1 MVFQA
6 RECFEGIW
14 VIGALKMINMKNNY
28 LVLLLLVFSSTL
40 FSQSNAKEK
49 LKTKLVYS
57 DDFNLDLSNW
67 NVEFEKPETSS
78 LKIIDGKLD
87 VSTSIGATIW
97 FKTQL
102 SGNIMITYDV
112 KIIDEGG
119 AFDRVSDLNAF
130 WMATD
135 PSNPDSIKRDGKFAS
150 YDNLNL
156 YYAGVGGHYN
166 KFTRF
171 RKYKG
176 IDDKPV
182 LKEYSDK
189 EHLLVGNK
197 WYSVKIMVNNGHIQY
212 FLNGELYWDFQDDKP
227 YKQGFFGFRTSKS
240 HQLFDNFKVFEID

>member
-1 MVFQA
+1 
-6 RECFEGIW
+6 
-14 VIGALKMINMKNNY
+14 MKSNY
-28 LVLLLLVFSSTL
+28 LVFVFLVFTTTL
-40 FSQSNAKEK
+40 FSQS
-49 LKTKLVYS
+49 KTKVIYS
-57 DDFNLDLSNW
+57 DNFDKDWSNW

-112 KIIDEGG
+112 KVIDEGG
-119 AFDRVSDLNAF
+119 TFDRVSDLNAF

-135 PSNPDSIKRDGKFAS
+135 PLNPSSIKRDGKFAS
-150 YDNLNL
+150 YDNLIL

-176 IDDKPV
+176 IEDKSI

-189 EHLLVGNK
+189 EHLLLGNTT
-197 WYSVKIMVNNGHIQY
+197 YSVKIIVNKDRVQY

-240 HQLFDNFKVFEID
+240 HQQFDNFKVYKIK

>member
-1 MVFQA
+1 
-6 RECFEGIW
+6 
-14 VIGALKMINMKNNY
+14 MKSNY
-28 LVLLLLVFSSTL
+28 LIFVFFVFTATL
-40 FSQSNAKEK
+40 FSQSKAKEK
-49 LKTKLVYS
+49 LTTKVIYS
-57 DDFNLDLSNW
+57 DNFDSDLSNW

-78 LKIIDGKLD
+78 VKIIDGKLD

-112 KIIDEGG
+112 KVIEEGG

-135 PSNPDSIKRDGKFAS
+135 PLNSVIKRDGKFAS

-171 RKYKG
+171 RKYNG
-176 IDDKPV
+176 IADKTI
-182 LKEYSDK
+182 LKEYTDR
-189 EHLLVGNK
+189 EHLLIGNTT
-197 WYSVKIMVNNGHIQY
+197 YSVKIIVNKGRVHY
-212 FLNGELYWDFQDDKP
+212 FLNEELYWDFQDEKP
-227 YKQGFFGFRTSKS
+227 YKEGFFGFRTSKS
-240 HQLFDNFKVFEID
+240 HQQFDNFKVFRIE

>member
-1 MVFQA
+1 
-6 RECFEGIW
+6 
-14 VIGALKMINMKNNY
+14 MKNNY

-112 KIIDEGG
+112 KIIE
-119 AFDRVSDLNAF
+119 VMWSK
-130 WMATD
+130 
-135 PSNPDSIKRDGKFAS
+135 I
-150 YDNLNL
+150 
-156 YYAGVGGHYN
+156 VG
-166 KFTRF
+166 
-171 RKYKG
+171 
-176 IDDKPV
+176 
-182 LKEYSDK
+182 
-189 EHLLVGNK
+189 
-197 WYSVKIMVNNGHIQY
+197 
-212 FLNGELYWDFQDDKP
+212 DFSFQI
-227 YKQGFFGFRTSKS
+227 
-240 HQLFDNFKVFEID
+240 V

>member
-1 MVFQA
+1 MNS
-6 RECFEGIW
+6 
-14 VIGALKMINMKNNY
+14 K
-28 LVLLLLVFSSTL
+28 LLLLVFCCAAQFL
-40 FSQSNAKEK
+40 FSQEK
-49 LKTKLVYS
+49 FETKLIYS
-57 DDFNLDLSNW
+57 DNFDTDLANW
-67 NVEFEKPETSS
+67 NIDLEKPETSS

-112 KIIDEGG
+112 KVIDEGG
-119 AFDRVSDLNAF
+119 VFDRVSDMNAF

-135 PSNPDSIKRDGKFAS
+135 PVGSNAIKRDGKFAS
-150 YDNLNL
+150 YDNLKL

-176 IDDKPV
+176 IEDKSI

-197 WYSVKIMVNNGHIQY
+197 LYSVKIIVNKGRIQY

-227 YKQGFFGFRTSKS
+227 YTKGFFGFRTSKS
-240 HQLFDNFKVFEID
+240 HQQFDNFKVYKID

>member
-1 MVFQA
+1 MKSKYLFFVF
-6 RECFEGIW
+6 
-14 VIGALKMINMKNNY
+14 
-28 LVLLLLVFSSTL
+28 LVFTTTL
-40 FSQSNAKEK
+40 FSQSKTEEGS
-49 LKTKLVYS
+49 KTKLIYS
-57 DDFNLDLSNW
+57 DNFDVDLSNW
-67 NVEFEKPETSS
+67 NTEFEKPETSS

-112 KIIDEGG
+112 KVMDEGG
-119 AFDRVSDLNAF
+119 TFDRVSDLNAF

-135 PSNPDSIKRDGKFAS
+135 PSSPNTIKRDGKFAS

-176 IDDKPV
+176 IEDKPV

-197 WYSVKIMVNNGHIQY
+197 LYSVKIIVNNGRIQY

-227 YKQGFFGFRTSKS
+227 YTKGFFGFRTSKS
-240 HQLFDNFKVFEID
+240 HQQFDNFKVYKLD

>member
-1 MVFQA
+1 MNS
-6 RECFEGIW
+6 
-14 VIGALKMINMKNNY
+14 K
-28 LVLLLLVFSSTL
+28 LLLLVFCCAAQFL
-40 FSQSNAKEK
+40 FSQEK
-49 LKTKLVYS
+49 FETKLIYS
-57 DDFNLDLSNW
+57 DNFDTDLANW
-67 NVEFEKPETSS
+67 NIDLEKPETSS

-112 KIIDEGG
+112 KVIDEGG
-119 AFDRVSDLNAF
+119 VFDRVSDMNAF

-135 PSNPDSIKRDGKFAS
+135 PVGSNAIKRDGKFAS
-150 YDNLNL
+150 YDNLKL

-176 IDDKPV
+176 IEDKSI

-227 YKQGFFGFRTSKS
+227 YIKGFFGFRTSKS
-240 HQLFDNFKVFEID
+240 HQQFDNFKVYKID

>member
-1 MVFQA
+1 MKSNYWLFVF
-6 RECFEGIW
+6 FIFT
-14 VIGALKMINMKNNY
+14 I
-28 LVLLLLVFSSTL
+28 TL
-40 FSQSNAKEK
+40 FSQSNAKEE
-49 LKTKLVYS
+49 LKTKLIYS
-57 DDFNLDLSNW
+57 DDFNTDLSNW

-119 AFDRVSDLNAF
+119 SFDRVSDMNAF

-135 PSNPDSIKRDGKFAS
+135 PSSPNAIKRDGKFAS

-176 IDDKPV
+176 IDDKSI

-189 EHLLVGNK
+189 EHLLIGNTT
-197 WYSVKIMVNNGHIQY
+197 YSVKIIVNKDRVQY
-212 FLNGELYWDFQDDKP
+212 FLDGELYWDFKDDKP
-227 YKQGFFGFRTSKS
+227 YNQGFFGFRTSKS
-240 HQLFDNFKVFEID
+240 HQVFDNFKVFKID

>member
-1 MVFQA
+1 
-6 RECFEGIW
+6 
-14 VIGALKMINMKNNY
+14 MKWTY
-28 LVLLLLVFSSTL
+28 LFLVFLIFTTSV
-40 FSQSNAKEK
+40 FSQTKEK
-49 LKTKLVYS
+49 LIYFDNFDK
-57 DDFNLDLSNW
+57 DWSNW
-67 NVEFEKPETSS
+67 NIEFEKPETSS

-112 KIIDEGG
+112 KVVDEGG

-135 PSNPDSIKRDGKFAS
+135 PSSNSIQRDGKFAS

-166 KFTRF
+166 TFTRF

-176 IDDKPV
+176 IDDKSI

-189 EHLLVGNK
+189 EHLLVGNTL
-197 WYSVKIMVNNGHIQY
+197 YAVKIIVNNGHIHY

-227 YKQGFFGFRTSKS
+227 YKEGFFGFRTSKS
-240 HQLFDNFKVFEID
+240 HQQFDNFKIFKIQ

>member
-1 MVFQA
+1 MKKKNLLFVF
-6 RECFEGIW
+6 
-14 VIGALKMINMKNNY
+14 
-28 LVLLLLVFSSTL
+28 LVFSSVL
-40 FSQSNAKEK
+40 FSQSKSK
-49 LKTKLVYS
+49 LIYS
-57 DDFNLDLSNW
+57 DNFDKDWSNW
-67 NVEFEKPETSS
+67 NIEFEKPETSS

-97 FKTQL
+97 FETQL

-112 KIIDEGG
+112 IVIDKGG

-135 PSNPDSIKRDGKFAS
+135 LSSKTIQRDGKFSS

-166 KFTRF
+166 TFTRF

-176 IDDKPV
+176 IDDKSI

-197 WYSVKIMVNNGHIQY
+197 TYSVKIMVNKGRIQY
-212 FLNGELYWDFQDDKP
+212 FLDNKLYWDFQDEKP
-227 YKQGFFGFRTSKS
+227 YQKGFFGFRTSKS
-240 HQLFDNFKVFEID
+240 HQQFDNFKVFEIE

>member
-1 MVFQA
+1 
-6 RECFEGIW
+6 
-14 VIGALKMINMKNNY
+14 MKSNY
-28 LVLLLLVFSSTL
+28 LFVVFLAFTTAI
-40 FSQSNAKEK
+40 FSQSKMKEVAEMK
-49 LKTKLVYS
+49 VIYS
-57 DDFNLDLSNW
+57 DNFDTDLANW
-67 NVEFEKPETSS
+67 NIEFEQPEKSS
-78 LKIIDGKLD
+78 AKIIDGKLD

-112 KIIDEGG
+112 KVLDKGG

-135 PSNPDSIKRDGKFAS
+135 PSSNSIQRDGKFAS

-171 RKYKG
+171 RKYNN
-176 IDDKPV
+176 IEDKPV
-182 LKEYSDK
+182 LKEYIDK

-197 WYSVKIMVNNGHIQY
+197 LYSVKIIVNNGHIQY

-227 YKQGFFGFRTSKS
+227 YTKGFFGFRTSKS
-240 HQLFDNFKVFEID
+240 HQQFDNFKVYKIE

>member
-1 MVFQA
+1 
-6 RECFEGIW
+6 
-14 VIGALKMINMKNNY
+14 MKNNY
-28 LVLLLLVFSSTL
+28 LVLVFLVFTSIL
-40 FSQSNAKEK
+40 FSQSKME
-49 LKTKLVYS
+49 LIYS
-57 DDFNLDLSNW
+57 DNFDKDWSNW

-78 LKIIDGKLD
+78 LKIIYGKLD

-97 FKTQL
+97 FKNQL

-112 KIIDEGG
+112 IVVEDGCT
-119 AFDRVSDLNAF
+119 FDRVSDMNAF

-135 PSNPDSIKRDGKFAS
+135 PSVPNAIKRDGKFAS

-166 KFTRF
+166 TYSRF

-176 IDDKPV
+176 IDDKSI

-197 WYSVKIMVNNGHIQY
+197 LYSVKIIVNKGHIQY
-212 FLNGELYWDFQDDKP
+212 FLNGELYWDFQDEKP
-227 YKQGFFGFRTSKS
+227 YTQGFFGFRTSKS
-240 HQLFDNFKVFEID
+240 HQQFDNFKVFEIE

>member
-1 MVFQA
+1 
-6 RECFEGIW
+6 
-14 VIGALKMINMKNNY
+14 MKNNY
-28 LVLLLLVFSSTL
+28 LFLVLLVFTSIL
-40 FSQSNAKEK
+40 FSQTKVKEVLKAK
-49 LKTKLVYS
+49 VIYS
-57 DDFNLDLSNW
+57 DNFDKDWSNW

-112 KIIDEGG
+112 KVLDEGG
-119 AFDRVSDLNAF
+119 VFDRVSDLNAF

-135 PSNPDSIKRDGKFAS
+135 PSSNSIQRDGKFAS

-171 RKYKG
+171 RKYNN
-176 IDDKPV
+176 IEDKPV
-182 LKEYSDK
+182 LKEYTDK
-189 EHLLVGNK
+189 EHLLVGNTT
-197 WYSVKIMVNNGHIQY
+197 YSVKIIVNKGQIQY

-227 YKQGFFGFRTSKS
+227 YTKGFFGFRTSKS
-240 HQLFDNFKVFEID
+240 HQQFDNFKVFKID

>member
-1 MVFQA
+1 
-6 RECFEGIW
+6 
-14 VIGALKMINMKNNY
+14 MKNNY
-28 LVLLLLVFSSTL
+28 LVLVFLVFTSIL
-40 FSQSNAKEK
+40 FSQSKME
-49 LKTKLVYS
+49 LIYS
-57 DDFNLDLSNW
+57 DNFDKDWSNW

-78 LKIIDGKLD
+78 LKIMDGKLD

-97 FKTQL
+97 FKNQL

-112 KIIDEGG
+112 IVVEDGCT
-119 AFDRVSDLNAF
+119 FDRVSDMNAF

-135 PSNPDSIKRDGKFAS
+135 PSVPNAIKRDGKFAS

-166 KFTRF
+166 TYSRF

-176 IDDKPV
+176 IDDKSI

-197 WYSVKIMVNNGHIQY
+197 LYSVKIIVNKGHIQY
-212 FLNGELYWDFQDDKP
+212 FLNGELYWDFQDEKP
-227 YKQGFFGFRTSKS
+227 YEKGFFGFRTSKS
-240 HQLFDNFKVFEID
+240 HQQFDNFKVFEIE

>member
-1 MVFQA
+1 MKSKYCLFVF
-6 RECFEGIW
+6 
-14 VIGALKMINMKNNY
+14 
-28 LVLLLLVFSSTL
+28 LVFTSIL
-40 FSQSNAKEK
+40 FSQSKME
-49 LKTKLVYS
+49 LIYS
-57 DDFNLDLSNW
+57 DNFDKDWSNW

-78 LKIIDGKLD
+78 LKIIYGKLD

-97 FKTQL
+97 FKNQL

-112 KIIDEGG
+112 IVVEDGCT
-119 AFDRVSDLNAF
+119 FDRVSDMNAF

-135 PSNPDSIKRDGKFAS
+135 PSVPNAIKRDGKFAS

-166 KFTRF
+166 TYSRF

-176 IDDKPV
+176 IDDKSI

-197 WYSVKIMVNNGHIQY
+197 LYSVKIIVNKGHIQY
-212 FLNGELYWDFQDDKP
+212 FLNGELYWDFQDEKP
-227 YKQGFFGFRTSKS
+227 YEKGFFGFRTSKS
-240 HQLFDNFKVFEID
+240 HQQFDNFKVFRLK

>member
-1 MVFQA
+1 MKSKYCLFVF
-6 RECFEGIW
+6 
-14 VIGALKMINMKNNY
+14 
-28 LVLLLLVFSSTL
+28 LVFTSIL
-40 FSQSNAKEK
+40 FSQSKME
-49 LKTKLVYS
+49 LIYS
-57 DDFNLDLSNW
+57 DNFDKDWSNW

-78 LKIIDGKLD
+78 LKIMDGKLD

-97 FKTQL
+97 FKNQL

-112 KIIDEGG
+112 IVVEDGCT
-119 AFDRVSDLNAF
+119 FDRVSDMNAF

-135 PSNPDSIKRDGKFAS
+135 PSVPNAIKRDGKFAS

-166 KFTRF
+166 TYSRF

-176 IDDKPV
+176 IDDKSI

-197 WYSVKIMVNNGHIQY
+197 LYSVKIIVNKGHIQY
-212 FLNGELYWDFQDDKP
+212 FLNGELYWDFQDEKP
-227 YKQGFFGFRTSKS
+227 YEKGFFGFRTSKS
-240 HQLFDNFKVFEID
+240 HQQFDNFKVFEIE